1 MVYHSINKQ
10 IRFKGYYVMKKEEL
24 YDIAKDAVN
33 SVELSSNEI
42 PPIDLY
48 VDQILNL
55 VNDKLSQGSERYLDK
70 QLTKTMINNYSKDGL
85 ITPVKGKKYNK
96 EQILQMLTVYT
107 LKGTLTIN
115 EIKRLINGAY
125 TSEGFN
131 SSSLNEL
138 YDKHLEI
145 KKDNREFAIA
155 ALDGLLNRN
164 ELNVESD
171 IDYICLICALT
182 SFSAHLRN
190 IAQAMID
197 VRFPELSEE
206 DDDKKDKEKDKEK
219 DKDES
224 KESKKDK
231 KERKEE
237 EKREK
242 EERKANKKQQKEEK
256 KAKPEDS
263 SSPDL
268 VPST

>member
-10 IRFKGYYVMKKEEL
+10 IRTKGKRIMKKEEL

-33 SVELSSNEI
+33 DAELRSNEI

-48 VDQILNL
+48 IDQILNL
-55 VNDKLSQGSERYLDK
+55 INDKLSQGSERYLDR

-107 LKGTLTIN
+107 LKGTLSIN

-125 TSEGFN
+125 ATDGFD
-131 SSSLNEL
+131 SSSLTEL
-138 YDKHLEI
+138 YDKHLDI
-145 KKDNREFAIA
+145 KEDNREFAIA
-155 ALDGLLNRN
+155 ALDGILDRN
-164 ELNVESD
+164 QLNVDND

-190 IAQAMID
+190 MAQAMID
-197 VRFPELSEE
+197 ARFPEPVDE
-206 DDDKKDKEKDKEK
+206 DDENVKGEKKEE
-219 DKDES
+219 
-224 KESKKDK
+224 K

-237 EKREK
+237 EKKEK
-242 EERKANKKQQKEEK
+242 EEKKANKKQQKEEK
-256 KAKPEDS
+256 KTKQNDTSDPNLS
-263 SSPDL
+263 
-268 VPST
+268 PST